1 VKCSTKL
8 NFKKK
13 ATTNTLGNMY
23 AALDLGQKNIQVV
36 LKNKDG
42 KIIKENKIQRNTKK
56 ILEFIDNS
64 SDKDHNNID
73 IVMESGYNYQ
83 YLYDLLQDEG
93 YNVKVAHPLMVKAIA
108 YAKVKT
114 DKVDARILAD
124 LLRMD
129 MIPECY
135 IPNKEIRDLRDLVR
149 RRYYFVSI
157 RTMFKNKVHV
167 EMSKR
172 WLDANVTNNITTTMI
187 KNDPFSKN
195 GKFRLRSL
203 RIPALDDCLDTI
215 DFLDRKIKDLDT
227 EIKKLAIEDKYSKHL
242 LTIPGISYYAALLIS
257 SEIADINRFP
267 DYEHLC
273 SYSRLVPGTYQ
284 SGSTS
289 FSKTDKKQGS
299 KMLNWIMVQCT
310 HTHVRYCQSS
320 ITVHYNKI
328 KNRKRNNKIAI
339 IAAARKLM
347 RVIYVMLKEDRPFRL
362 DE

>member
-1 VKCSTKL
+1 MKCSTEL

-157 RTMFKNKVHV
+157 
-167 EMSKR
+167 
-172 WLDANVTNNITTTMI
+172 
-187 KNDPFSKN
+187 
-195 GKFRLRSL
+195 
-203 RIPALDDCLDTI
+203 
-215 DFLDRKIKDLDT
+215 
-227 EIKKLAIEDKYSKHL
+227 
-242 LTIPGISYYAALLIS
+242 
-257 SEIADINRFP
+257 
-267 DYEHLC
+267 
-273 SYSRLVPGTYQ
+273 
-284 SGSTS
+284 
-289 FSKTDKKQGS
+289 
-299 KMLNWIMVQCT
+299 
-310 HTHVRYCQSS
+310 
-320 ITVHYNKI
+320 
-328 KNRKRNNKIAI
+328 
-339 IAAARKLM
+339 
-347 RVIYVMLKEDRPFRL
+347 
-362 DE
+362 

>member
-1 VKCSTKL
+1 MKCSTEL

-13 ATTNTLGNMY
+13 ATTSTLGNMY
-23 AALDLGQKNIQVV
+23 VALDLGQKNIQVV

-42 KIIKENKIQRNTKK
+42 KIIKENKIQRNTKT
-56 ILEFIDNS
+56 ILEFIENNK
-64 SDKDHNNID
+64 KDGNID
-73 IVMESGYNYQ
+73 IVMEESGYNYQ

-187 KNDPFSKN
+187 KNDTFSKN
-195 GKFRLRSL
+195 GKCHLRSL

-215 DFLDRKIKDLDT
+215 DFLDRKIKELDT

-257 SEIADINRFP
+257 SEIADIDRFP

-273 SYSRLVPGTYQ
+273 YYARLVPGTYQ

-320 ITVHYNKI
+320 ITMHYNKI
-328 KNRKRNNKIAI
+328 KNRRRNNKIAI